1 MDFANTVQT
10 TTLKPMRYAH
20 FSDTDNEY
28 THCYCPDC
36 GFSGTDEMYDSC
48 PDCGSEDIEIDC
60 GDIFIDDDF
69 DDED

>member
-1 MDFANTVQT
+1 MGFLTTAVS
-10 TTLKPMRYAH
+10 TTLSRMRYAH
-20 FSDTDNEY
+20 FSDSEETY
-28 THCYCPDC
+28 CSCPDC
-36 GFSGTDEMYDSC
+36 GFSGTDEMFDSC

>member
-1 MDFANTVQT
+1 
-10 TTLKPMRYAH
+10 MRYAH
-20 FSDTDNEY
+20 FSDNED
-28 THCYCPDC
+28 THCSCPDC

>member
-1 MDFANTVQT
+1 
-10 TTLKPMRYAH
+10 MRYAH
-20 FSDTDNEY
+20 FSDTDDS
-28 THCYCPDC
+28 TCSCPDC